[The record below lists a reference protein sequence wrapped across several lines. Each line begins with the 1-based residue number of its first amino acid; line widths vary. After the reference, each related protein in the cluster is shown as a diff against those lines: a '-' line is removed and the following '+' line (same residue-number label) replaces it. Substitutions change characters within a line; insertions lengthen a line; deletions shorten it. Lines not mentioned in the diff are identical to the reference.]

1 MSSHPN
7 APFRSSTPVRAANN
21 LFVLILGALAL
32 PGAGVTLFY
41 HPLTGAWIRHKL
53 TQSSSNA
60 PLPSDSPST
69 PSNQTSTPESDS
81 SALPQDRSAPPLES
95 TTDPTTPRTAPLP
108 PERLVSTPGPN
119 LEPHSSTSPPIET
132 PPARTSPQLP
142 VLRLQT
148 RFGAIDGIPIARFSD
163 EIWVLQKNGAIQQT
177 PVKEVTGELVLDRA
191 FAPAPVSEMAT
202 SLRQEFGGGF
212 QVRWE
217 QPYLFVTRTS
227 GSAFWGEKFRSL
239 QASMRQFCRH
249 YGLATR
255 ELPFPL
261 VAVIL
266 GSQTEFQQYCRTH
279 DIAVPETCV
288 GIYSQK
294 SNRIVLFD
302 TPKTGESQNTVETIC
317 HEAAHQLAFNYG
329 LHQRCAAT
337 PLWLAEGFATMFEAP
352 RYAEP
357 TNHHLSPWPAER
369 KAACKRLATDPA
381 QTKKILESLL
391 RNDNAFEQTPDEAY
405 ALGWGLTHFLSTT
418 HPKNFSQYLR
428 RVGQL
433 EPFGES
439 GAAARWEMFQQS
451 FGSDT
456 AKLTLALTKHLESLR

>member
-7 APFRSSTPVRAANN
+7 TPFRASTPARAANN
-21 LFVLILGALAL
+21 LFVLILGAIAL
-32 PGAGVTLFY
+32 PGAGITLFY

-53 TQSSSNA
+53 TQSPSNDGFQNEL
-60 PLPSDSPST
+60 PLTPSDPSSPSERESN
-69 PSNQTSTPESDS
+69 PSPHE
-81 SALPQDRSAPPLES
+81 RSGPPIDS
-95 TTDPTTPRTAPLP
+95 TTTSS
-108 PERLVSTPGPN
+108 PERLVSTP
-119 LEPHSSTSPPIET
+119 SPDFESQPVTIPPTET
-132 PPARTSPQLP
+132 TPVRTASQLP
-142 VLRLQT
+142 VLRIQT

-163 EIWVLQKNGAIQQT
+163 EVWVLQKNGAIQQT
-177 PVKEVTGELVLDRA
+177 PVKEITNELVLEKA

-202 SLRQEFGGGF
+202 NLRQEFGAGF

-217 QPYLFVTRTS
+217 QPYLFVTRTN

-239 QASMRQFCRH
+239 QASMKQFCRN

-255 ELPFPL
+255 ELTFPL

-266 GSQTEFQQYCRTH
+266 GSQLEFQQYCRTH
-279 DIAVPETCV
+279 GIAVPETCV

-302 TPKTGESQNTVETIC
+302 TPKSGESQHTVDTIC

-357 TNHHLSPWPAER
+357 TNVHLSPWPSER
-369 KAACKRLATDPA
+369 KVACKRLAKEPA
-381 QTKKILESLL
+381 QTKRILESLL
-391 RNDNAFEQTPDEAY
+391 RNDNPFEQSPDDAY
-405 ALGWGLTHFLSTT
+405 ALAWGLTHFLSTT
-418 HPKNFSQYLR
+418 HPKNFAQYLR
-428 RVGQL
+428 CVGQL

-439 GAAARWEMFQQS
+439 GAAVRWEMFQQS

-456 AKLTLALTKHLESLR
+456 TKLTLALTKHLESLR